1 VPPPL
6 FADDADG
13 HVVHLRSLT
22 KPSAPGLR
30 IAAVVAR
37 GPAAARLRAA
47 RIVEDLFISGPLQEA
62 ALELVAAPA
71 WRAHLRRLRRVL
83 RERRDALV
91 AAVREHGFT
100 VPLVPEGGMGLWVQL
115 DEDDRE
121 LARRAA
127 AAGVLVS
134 PGREF
139 FAAEPPAPFL
149 RLTYGAEP
157 PERLVEGVRRLAEA
171 RA

>member
-1 VPPPL
+1 
-6 FADDADG
+6 
-13 HVVHLRSLT
+13 
-22 KPSAPGLR
+22 
-30 IAAVVAR
+30 
-37 GPAAARLRAA
+37 
-47 RIVEDLFISGPLQEA
+47 VEDLFVSGPLQEA

-83 RERRDALV
+83 RERRDAIV
-91 AAVREHGFT
+91 AALGEQGFA
-100 VPLVPEGGMGLWVQL
+100 VPLVPEGGMNLWVRL

-139 FAAEPPAPFL
+139 FAAEPPARFL

-157 PERLVEGVRRLAEA
+157 PERLVEGVRRLGELKRGQAPFRNEA